1 MANGLMVLYPTHE
14 KRVTLMRMLLNDG
27 KSCSMKLSLTLFFYM
42 NIINRRLYTFGGELF
57 TNNNAITRAGF
68 DCLFLSIY
76 VILQ

>member
-1 MANGLMVLYPTHE
+1 
-14 KRVTLMRMLLNDG
+14 
-27 KSCSMKLSLTLFFYM
+27 M

-76 VILQ
+76 VILEWKMGMGGYGEHLNRGI